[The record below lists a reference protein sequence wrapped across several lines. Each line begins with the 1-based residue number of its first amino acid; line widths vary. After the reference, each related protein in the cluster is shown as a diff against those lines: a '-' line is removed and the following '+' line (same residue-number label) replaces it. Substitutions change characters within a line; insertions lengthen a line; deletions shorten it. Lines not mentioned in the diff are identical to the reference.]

1 MLTALTVPTSKDT
14 TQTAW
19 CWDSENWPC
28 SLGQALLNPQHEVR
42 LDSRV
47 AGWLIRSLW
56 LRAHTALLIQTCSSP
71 SVAGQPGGFLQDPE
85 NEKKQDCGR
94 CFPSPFQE
102 WSRDLCSSHWRGL
115 GGICFGKSKILET
128 KSWVVWGWRWGSG
141 WMQNSGWLNSVGF
154 KLWWNDTARS
164 PLQLG

>member
-1 MLTALTVPTSKDT
+1 MLTAFTVPTSKDT

-28 SLGQALLNPQHEVR
+28 GLGQAQLHPQHEVR

-47 AGWLIRSLW
+47 GGWLIHSLW
-56 LRAHTALLIQTCSSP
+56 LKGSHSPPDSNLRLPVYGRTAWRLP
-71 SVAGQPGGFLQDPE
+71 AGPWEWGETGLQ
-85 NEKKQDCGR
+85 R
-94 CFPSPFQE
+94 CFPPPFQE
-102 WSRDLCSSHWRGL
+102 WSRDLCSSRWRGL

-154 KLWWNDTARS
+154 KLWWNDIARS

>member
-1 MLTALTVPTSKDT
+1 MLRLWELTLRPGAGPASSTARS
-14 TQTAW
+14 
-19 CWDSENWPC
+19 
-28 SLGQALLNPQHEVR
+28 EVR
-42 LDSRV
+42 LESRWLVNPFPLAQGLTQPPDSNLRLPV
-47 AGWLIRSLW
+47 YGRTAWRLPAGPWEW
-56 LRAHTALLIQTCSSP
+56 GET
-71 SVAGQPGGFLQDPE
+71 GLQ
-85 NEKKQDCGR
+85 R
-94 CFPSPFQE
+94 CFPPPFQE

-154 KLWWNDTARS
+154 KLWWNDIARS